1 MGNANEYQK
10 LLEPPSKQEK
20 ASEGRIIDV
29 IYGQCNESKHS
40 KEHCHQNPNNLNNKL
55 KDTKEVVVNGV
66 STQFGGI
73 KTKSSNKG
81 AREKVNK
88 SSSIIYRYFICNSIE
103 QKNYDYLY
111 KDASQAVFNEKAT
124 MATPMKDNVVVNM
137 ILAVKIHIQVLEN
150 VVFKEKEPLK
160 NKNMVDW

>member
-1 MGNANEYQK
+1 
-10 LLEPPSKQEK
+10 
-20 ASEGRIIDV
+20 
-29 IYGQCNESKHS
+29 
-40 KEHCHQNPNNLNNKL
+40 
-55 KDTKEVVVNGV
+55 VNGV

-137 ILAVKIHIQVLEN
+137 ILAVKIHI
-150 VVFKEKEPLK
+150 
-160 NKNMVDW
+160 